1 MPVTHLLVLGLRGPR
16 ALGEEAV
23 LIAGGAGDGR
33 PAAGAGVLIEQRYRA
48 EFRYRIIVRRVNCTV
63 RVHRCGWYS
72 KGGASA
78 EGDGVLIAVRANA
91 LLPGRMWVHRRWHRS
106 RGDST
111 CACVYVL
118 GCAYPACV
126 RNREYVPYRYWCR
139 RVRAP
144 HTWVIDVGALVV
156 QHHVFHLHN
165 DGAVAVVRR
174 VL

>member
-1 MPVTHLLVLGLRGPR
+1 MTHLLVLSLRGPR
-16 ALGEEAV
+16 TLGEEAV
-23 LIAGGAGDGR
+23 LVAGGAGDGR
-33 PAAGAGVLIEQRYRA
+33 PATGARVLIEQRHRA

-106 RGDST
+106 RGEWM
-111 CACVYVL
+111 CALAYMCVY
-118 GCAYPACV
+118 ACV

-139 RVRAP
+139 RVRAS

-165 DGAVAVVRR
+165 DGAVAIIRR